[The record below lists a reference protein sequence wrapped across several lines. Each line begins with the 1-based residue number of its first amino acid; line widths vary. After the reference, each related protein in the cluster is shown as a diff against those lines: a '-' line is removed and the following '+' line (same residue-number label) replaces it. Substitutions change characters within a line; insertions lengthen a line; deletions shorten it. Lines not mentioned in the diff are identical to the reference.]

1 MTSDERLWKVNDVSR
16 TLNVSRTWVYAAAN
30 DGRLP
35 SIRLGGPDG
44 PLRFVPEDVL
54 AVVEN
59 ARQAWRP
66 GESSAATLRRVQSGE
81 DTPS

>member
-1 MTSDERLWKVNDVSR
+1 MTAGEQLWKVADVMR
-16 TLNVSRTWVYAAAN
+16 VLNVSRAWVYDAAK

-44 PLRFVPEDVL
+44 PLRFIPDDVL

-59 ARQAWRP
+59 ARRGWRP
-66 GESSAATLRRVQSGE
+66 GETSAATFRRAQA
-81 DTPS
+81 DATPN